1 METSALPGEEIALES
16 AEKIVQPQSVDTAP
30 PPLSESHARI
40 EALAAEIRAARGA
53 PELFAAQ
60 HRIAEPALETTR
72 HPEPATPE
80 TAPRIE
86 LPGLAATDFVAAAPK
101 SETPTPPRRK
111 IWAPES
117 LLRLAGGKRWQIG
130 AIAASLAAIGVIA
143 TAGVHERSSQARI
156 LAVQSAENESLVA
169 SLRTLKAKVDALE
182 TVRSRDDSAEMRK
195 AIGEMRASAAGARD
209 AAANV
214 AQLAARFDRS
224 QRDQDARI
232 GKLTEKFDHDSAT
245 RNAEIVARLEK
256 LEKKPVAPVVAAV
269 TAPVIPAPGAT
280 TLPKQA
286 ALLPP
291 APAAAPVVSRETTGA
306 IARPRPVLH
315 GWVVSD
321 VNDGIATVEGRDGER
336 EVSPGDLI
344 PGAGRVERIERR
356 AHDWAVVTT
365 VGTIVGDGTAR
376 F

>member
-1 METSALPGEEIALES
+1 MEASALPGEEIALES
-16 AEKIVQPQSVDTAP
+16 AEKIVQSQSVDAAP

-40 EALAAEIRAARGA
+40 EALAAQIRAARA
-53 PELFAAQ
+53 TPELFAAQ

-209 AAANV
+209 AAASV
-214 AQLAARFDRS
+214 AQLAARFDKS
-224 QRDQDARI
+224 QRSGYPHRQAHR
-232 GKLTEKFDHDSAT
+232 
-245 RNAEIVARLEK
+245 EIR
-256 LEKKPVAPVVAAV
+256 
-269 TAPVIPAPGAT
+269 
-280 TLPKQA
+280 
-286 ALLPP
+286 
-291 APAAAPVVSRETTGA
+291 SR
-306 IARPRPVLH
+306 
-315 GWVVSD
+315 
-321 VNDGIATVEGRDGER
+321 
-336 EVSPGDLI
+336 
-344 PGAGRVERIERR
+344 
-356 AHDWAVVTT
+356 
-365 VGTIVGDGTAR
+365 
-376 F
+376 